1 MTRLPLYGLLL
12 ILAIGLAGALDVTTH
27 DAREYN
33 TLLTIEGGDAITIT
47 PEEETGEV
55 FIYVDGEE
63 AARED
68 NLAGGTPVTVEAGP
82 GTHNVTVRY
91 VKTYEY
97 TWDRPDITKNDQ
109 PLELEY
115 VKHDEDDKQIQFK
128 LHKARPVHP
137 DQLGTLEESRYE
149 ELETYKATLNKHKEL
164 ECYPKITTSKA
175 SIYFSCRTSEYP
187 KTLELEVTIGTE
199 EQATV
204 TVTETTK
211 EETREEESMPEP
223 PATPPTPPQ
232 PPKQQEE
239 NTTILDDIELQDT
252 YEEAKAGI
260 PVPAFFGILGLA
272 ILTLLYIVSH
282 HNHHSKQ
289 AGTHHPLKNKKE

>member
-1 MTRLPLYGLLL
+1 MTRLALYGLLL
-12 ILAIGLAGALDVTTH
+12 ILAIGLAGALDATKH

-33 TLLTIEGGDAITIT
+33 NILTIEGGDAITIT
-47 PEEETGEV
+47 TEEDTDEAV
-55 FIYVDGEE
+55 IHVDGEE
-63 AARED
+63 ATRKD
-68 NLAGGTPVTVEAGP
+68 KLTTGTPNTIEAGP

-91 VKTYEY
+91 LKTYEY
-97 TWDRPDITKNDQ
+97 EWDRPDITKNDQ

-115 VKHDEDDKQIQFK
+115 VEHDEDDKRLQFN
-128 LHKARPVHP
+128 LHKARPIHP
-137 DQLGTLEESRYE
+137 NQLDTLEESRYE
-149 ELETYKATLNKHKEL
+149 ELETYEATLNGHKEL
-164 ECYPKITTSKA
+164 ECYPKVTTSKA
-175 SIYFSCRTSEYP
+175 GIYFSCRTSEYP
-187 KTLELEVTIGTE
+187 KTLELEVTVGVE

-204 TVTETTK
+204 TIEDTTTE
-211 EETREEESMPEP
+211 EETREEQNT

-252 YEEAKAGI
+252 YGGTEAGI
-260 PVPAFFGILGLA
+260 PVPAFFGILGIT

-289 AGTHHPLKNKKE
+289 SGTHHKVKRKK